1 MTAMRSNP
9 GVARH
14 ETAVAMLTSSLPGG
28 AARSSMPQQRP
39 GGLAELDGPVRLL
52 ASDTSSYMTGSAI
65 AVDGGQRVST
75 P

>member
-52 ASDTSSYMTGSAI
+52 ASDTSYMTGSAI